1 MWNLNVS
8 KLLRRSSW
16 RFFTKHPWQLGL
28 TLLSIALGT
37 AVIIAVD
44 LANQTAG
51 QSFKQSVNALSGQM
65 THEITAIQ
73 GTIPTTF
80 YQQLRTDWGYRQAS
94 PQIQVPI
101 TLQGLS
107 YELLGLDLF
116 AVPLS
121 QVTDVSLPAEVLSKL
136 LTQANTVILPQS
148 LAQRLKV
155 TAGQSVSVQLQQQPI
170 SLRVL
175 ATVPMSANTENLLF
189 ADIATAESLAARKGL
204 TRIQLQLSEAQAQ
217 QLQALLP
224 PNLKL
229 EAFAQ
234 RQAVFGQMTQAFSTN
249 LLAMSLLA
257 MLVGAFLVYNTMT
270 FSVLQRRSSFAIA
283 RMVGVTGAQ
292 LFRHLV
298 LEALVLGVMG
308 SVFGVLL
315 GILLGQ
321 GLLILVTQTIND
333 LYVSVHA
340 RDLLI
345 APSLLLKGMGITLC
359 SVLLATLAPA
369 LEAARVAPV
378 QVKRQSSLE
387 STQQRMSINL
397 AALGVLSLLLSLLL
411 IETSGKSLAWG
422 FVGLFGLIVGYSLI
436 IPWLLRVSLQAL
448 QRVKHLQRQLL
459 LRMAVRGVQASL
471 SRTALAIIAL
481 TVAVSATVGVS
492 LMIASFRGSV
502 ATWLEHTLSSDI
514 YVSAVAPGESKV
526 QGTVNPAWLE
536 EIKRLPE
543 VASLSNGLSTHVSL
557 DGMPIPALVLAPAAH
572 NAQGFEYLA
581 GEPRQVWQAFMQGNG
596 VLVSEPLAYHRGI
609 KVGQAITLQTGHG
622 LQALPV
628 LAIYRDYSA
637 TQGMLVIPRLLFN
650 RYWQDSNIS
659 SIGLKLKSNADLAA
673 VEQQLQRL
681 ATQIVSPSP
690 ISIRS
695 SQSIREFSLQI
706 FDRTFAIT
714 NVLRL
719 LVIVVA
725 FIGVFSAL
733 MALFLEKGR
742 EYAILRATGFTPQQL
757 SRLVLLQAAIM
768 GLFAGLLALPLG
780 SIMSLVLID
789 IINQRSFGWTM
800 HTQFFASVPLQA
812 LILALLAASLAS
824 LYPVKRLHQLALRQ
838 AFSQVA

>member
-1 MWNLNVS
+1 
-8 KLLRRSSW
+8 
-16 RFFTKHPWQLGL
+16 
-28 TLLSIALGT
+28 
-37 AVIIAVD
+37 
-44 LANQTAG
+44 
-51 QSFKQSVNALSGQM
+51 M

-73 GTIPTTF
+73 GTIPTAF
-80 YQQLRTDWGYRQAS
+80 YTQLRTDWGYRQAS
-94 PQIQVPI
+94 PQISVPVTI
-101 TLQGLS
+101 QGLS
-107 YELLGLDLF
+107 YELLGLDPF

-121 QVTDVSLPAEVLSKL
+121 QVTNAALPSEVLSKL

-148 LAQRLKV
+148 LAQRLNI

-170 SLRVL
+170 SLSVL
-175 ATVPMSANTENLLF
+175 ATVPMQANTENLLF

-204 TRIQLQLSEAQAQ
+204 TRIQLQLSETQAQ

-224 PNLKL
+224 ATLKL

-292 LFRHLV
+292 LFRHLL

-321 GLLILVTQTIND
+321 GLLILVAQTIND
-333 LYVSVHA
+333 LYVQVQA

-345 APSLLLKGMGITLC
+345 APLLLLKGVGITLF

-387 STQQRMSINL
+387 STQQRMSGSL
-397 AALGVLSLLLSLLL
+397 AVLGVLNLLLSLLL
-411 IETSGKSLAWG
+411 IESSGKSLAWG
-422 FVGLFGLIVGYSLI
+422 FVGLFGLIIGYSLI
-436 IPWLLRVSLQAL
+436 IPWFLRISLQVL
-448 QRVKHLQRQLL
+448 QHVKRLHCHLL
-459 LRMAVRGVQASL
+459 LRMALRGVQASL

-481 TVAVSATVGVS
+481 SVAVSATVGVS

-502 ATWLEHTLSSDI
+502 ATWLEHTLSSDL

-526 QGTVNPAWLE
+526 QGTVNPLWLE
-536 EIKRLPE
+536 HIKRLPE
-543 VASLSNGLSTHVSL
+543 VASLSTGLSTQVPL
-557 DGMPIPALVLAPAAH
+557 DGVPIPALVLAPAAH

-581 GEPRQVWQAFMQGNG
+581 GEPRQVWQAFVQGKG
-596 VLVSEPLAYHRGI
+596 VLVSEPLAYHRSI
-609 KVGQAITLQTGHG
+609 KLGQTITLQTDHG
-622 LQALPV
+622 LKALPV

-637 TQGMLVIPRLLFN
+637 TQGMLVIPRLLFE
-650 RYWQDSNIS
+650 RYWQDTRIS
-659 SIGLKLKSNADLAA
+659 SIGLKLKPDADAA
-673 VEQQLQRL
+673 VIEQQLQGL
-681 ATQIVSPSP
+681 AAQIISPSP

-695 SQSIREFSLQI
+695 SKNIREFSLQI

-757 SRLVLLQAAIM
+757 SRLVFLQAAIM

-812 LILALLAASLAS
+812 IALALLAACLAS
-824 LYPVKRLHQLALRQ
+824 LYPVKRLNQLVLRQ

>member
-121 QVTDVSLPAEVLSKL
+121 QVTDVALPAEVLSKL

-155 TAGQSVSVQLQQQPI
+155 TAGQSVNVQLQQQPI

-270 FSVLQRRSSFAIA
+270 FSVLQRRASFAIA

-292 LFRHLV
+292 LFRHLL
-298 LEALVLGVMG
+298 LEALVLGVIG
-308 SVFGVLL
+308 GVFGVLL

-345 APSLLLKGMGITLC
+345 APSLLLKGVGITLF

-387 STQQRMSINL
+387 STQGRMSVSL
-397 AALGVLSLLLSLLL
+397 AVFGVLSLLLSLLL

-436 IPWLLRVSLQAL
+436 IPWLLRVSLQVL
-448 QRVKHLQRQLL
+448 QRVKHLQHQLL
-459 LRMAVRGVQASL
+459 LRMALRGVQASL

-526 QGTVNPAWLE
+526 QGSVNLLWLE
-536 EIKRLPE
+536 KIKQFPEI
-543 VASLSNGLSTHVSL
+543 ASVSTGLSTHVSL
-557 DGMPIPALVLAPAAH
+557 DGLPLPALVLTPAAH
-572 NAQGFEYLA
+572 NEQGFEYLA

-609 KVGQAITLQTGHG
+609 KVGQAITLQTERG

-637 TQGMLVIPRLLFN
+637 TQGMLVIPRLLFE

-659 SIGLKLKSNADLAA
+659 SIGLKLKPNADAAA
-673 VEQQLQRL
+673 VEQQLQGL
-681 ATQIVSPSP
+681 AAQIISPSP

-719 LVIVVA
+719 LVIIVA

-757 SRLVLLQAAIM
+757 SRLVLWQAAIM
-768 GLFAGLLALPLG
+768 GLYAGLLALPLG
-780 SIMSLVLID
+780 ALMSVVLIE

-824 LYPVKRLHQLALRQ
+824 LYPVKRLKQLALRQ